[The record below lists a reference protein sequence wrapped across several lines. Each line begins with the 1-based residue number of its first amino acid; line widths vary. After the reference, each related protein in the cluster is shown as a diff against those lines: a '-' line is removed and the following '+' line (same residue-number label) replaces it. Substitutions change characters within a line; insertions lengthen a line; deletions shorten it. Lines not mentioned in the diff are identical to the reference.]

1 MLSLAFLAGGLL
13 LAGLA
18 LAPPERRGETLG
30 ALEALPFHVSDT
42 LFTRPPAP
50 LRPGDVALDAISAG
64 DLMARLELADFD
76 WQPQAEVLPDGGVRY
91 RYRRREGD
99 PKLSIEQIRALMV
112 DPPRF
117 EQERQAI
124 SDLLDHLQRVGVQV
138 VLGPPRKAGA
148 AGEWD
153 PAARTIRI
161 KSEVV
166 DQGSAT
172 FALVLNH
179 EAIHVAQSC
188 RRGGVSAP
196 PKQLGLSIS
205 ARPQAQGQLND
216 PIYANLSPLERQLEQ
231 EAYAHQHQL
240 EQGAAL
246 ISQECR
252 PPAALLGGRAA
263 ARP

>member
-1 MLSLAFLAGGLL
+1 MLPLALLGGALL

-18 LAPPERRGETLG
+18 VAPPERRGETLG
-30 ALEALPFHVSDT
+30 ALEALPFQVSDT
-42 LFTRPPAP
+42 LFARPPAP
-50 LRPGDVALDAISAG
+50 LRPGDVALDPSTAG
-64 DLMARLELADFD
+64 DLMVRLEQADVD

-99 PKLSIEQIRALMV
+99 PKLSIEQIRALML

-117 EQERQAI
+117 ERERQAI
-124 SDLLDHLQRVGVQV
+124 SDLLGQLQRVGVQV

-205 ARPQAQGQLND
+205 AKPQAQGQLND
-216 PIYANLSPLERQLEQ
+216 PIYANLSPLERQLER
-231 EAYAHQHQL
+231 EAYAHQDQL
-240 EQGAAL
+240 EKGAAL

-252 PPAALLGGRAA
+252 PPAGWSSAQSG
-263 ARP
+263 

>member
-30 ALEALPFHVSDT
+30 ALEALPFQVSDT

-99 PKLSIEQIRALMV
+99 PKLSIEQIHALMV

-117 EQERQAI
+117 
-124 SDLLDHLQRVGVQV
+124 
-138 VLGPPRKAGA
+138 
-148 AGEWD
+148 
-153 PAARTIRI
+153 
-161 KSEVV
+161 
-166 DQGSAT
+166 
-172 FALVLNH
+172 
-179 EAIHVAQSC
+179 
-188 RRGGVSAP
+188 
-196 PKQLGLSIS
+196 
-205 ARPQAQGQLND
+205 
-216 PIYANLSPLERQLEQ
+216 
-231 EAYAHQHQL
+231 
-240 EQGAAL
+240 
-246 ISQECR
+246 
-252 PPAALLGGRAA
+252 
-263 ARP
+263 